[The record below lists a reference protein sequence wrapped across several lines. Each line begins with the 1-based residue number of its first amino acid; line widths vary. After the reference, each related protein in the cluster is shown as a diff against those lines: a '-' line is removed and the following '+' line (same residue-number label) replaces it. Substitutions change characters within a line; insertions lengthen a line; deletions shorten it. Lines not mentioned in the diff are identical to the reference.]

1 MKPHREERQNLMN
14 ELDFVE
20 ATIARMKD
28 LYGLAES
35 HEVIRRT
42 IISRIYYSAHH
53 LSRYLLERV
62 GLHPETWRRN
72 IHTRVIDEIRRRFVA
87 ANLMNPE
94 IFRFLEDMRRYR
106 VRADYQIRLTINEGH
121 VENMFEMF
129 DSYFNE
135 CRRLLE
141 VMT

>member
-1 MKPHREERQNLMN
+1 MN

-28 LYGLAES
+28 LYGLAGN

-42 IISRIYYSAHH
+42 AISRLYYSAHH
-53 LSRYLLERV
+53 LSRYLLSRV

-72 IHTRVIDEIRRRFVA
+72 VHTRVIAEIRRQFVTT
-87 ANLMNPE
+87 NLMNPE

-106 VRADYQIRLTINEGH
+106 VNADYQLHSPISEGD
-121 VENMFEMF
+121 VEDMFEMF
-129 DSYFNE
+129 DAYLNE
-135 CRRLLE
+135 CRQLLE
-141 VMT
+141 VIT

>member
-1 MKPHREERQNLMN
+1 MD
-14 ELDFVE
+14 ELDFVK
-20 ATIARMKD
+20 ATIDRMKD
-28 LYGLAES
+28 LYGLAGS

-42 IISRIYYSAHH
+42 VISRLYYSAHH
-53 LSRYLLERV
+53 LSRYLLQRA

-72 IHTRVIDEIRRRFVA
+72 IHTRVIAEIRRQFVV

-106 VRADYQIRLTINEGH
+106 VNADYQLHTTISEGD

-129 DSYFNE
+129 DAYLNE

-141 VMT
+141 VIT